1 MSPKIIDKDAKKK
14 LIVQAAMQVF
24 SQKGVAKAKMID
36 IAKAAGIGKGTIYE
50 YFRSKEEIF
59 NEAFNAMFSDMDT
72 MLNDVLQDTEDPM
85 QKLILIIGIT
95 LDYHEKDGGEFAGV
109 MMDFWAEGIRTKN
122 EEVLNTINLK
132 QIYEQYRTM
141 ISQIVREGIEKGIFK
156 AVDPTA
162 FAAITIAA
170 LDGLFLQIIME
181 PNIINIKNVKD
192 TFTETLL
199 AGLLCKKEDTILGGT
214 K

>member
-14 LIVQAAMQVF
+14 LIIQAAMQVF
-24 SQKGVAKAKMID
+24 SKEGVAKAKMID
-36 IAKAAGIGKGTIYE
+36 IAQAAGIGKGTIYE

-59 NEAFNAMFSDMDT
+59 NNAFNAMFGEMDIL
-72 MLNDVLQDTEDPM
+72 LNTALQEAEDPK
-85 QKLILIIGIT
+85 QKLEIIIAIT
-95 LDYHEKDGGEFAGV
+95 LDYHKKDGGEFAGV

-122 EEVLNTINLK
+122 EDVLNTINLK
-132 QIYEQYRTM
+132 QIYKQYRSM
-141 ISQIVREGIEKGIFK
+141 ISQIVIEGIEKGYFK
-156 AVDPTA
+156 QVDTTA

-181 PNIINIKNVKD
+181 PQIINIEKVKE

-199 AGLLCKKEDTILGGT
+199 AGLLYKSEDSL
-214 K
+214 